1 MTFSRSLFDDQA
13 AVSFHW
19 DRRLLVIAG
28 CENFLSPG
36 EIDSG

>member
-1 MTFSRSLFDDQA
+1 MAFSRSLFDDLA
-13 AVSFHW
+13 AVSFHS

-36 EIDSG
+36 ELDSG